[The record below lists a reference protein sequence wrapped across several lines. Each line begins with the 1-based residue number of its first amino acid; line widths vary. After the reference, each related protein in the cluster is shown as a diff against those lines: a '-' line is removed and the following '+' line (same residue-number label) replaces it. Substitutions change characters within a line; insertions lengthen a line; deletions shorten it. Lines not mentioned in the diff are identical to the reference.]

1 MAHANDVPNVD
12 ISAVLSSIALEELL
26 FSQTITVVRS
36 TASVDQT
43 LRVLAKHRILSA
55 PVRSKSAE
63 SSLAALMIAEESG
76 GSGGNCG
83 NCGNG
88 GSGSGGDKN
97 QDAGSGVVPESPVTP
112 SGKLSG
118 FIDIRDVLSSFLKEL
133 DLSQIQDA
141 KMLRKMRILEEK
153 GQVCCGSVGRYCC
166 WCIVG
171 FFGWTRRRTRQ

>member
-63 SSLAALMIAEESG
+63 SSLAALTSQKTISETSQAADACWYSGIAVSQTICT
-76 GSGGNCG
+76 SAAMSSLARAAYSSQPCG
-83 NCGNG
+83 R
-88 GSGSGGDKN
+88 
-97 QDAGSGVVPESPVTP
+97 A
-112 SGKLSG
+112 
-118 FIDIRDVLSSFLKEL
+118 I
-133 DLSQIQDA
+133 
-141 KMLRKMRILEEK
+141 
-153 GQVCCGSVGRYCC
+153 
-166 WCIVG
+166 
-171 FFGWTRRRTRQ
+171 